1 MKRTHL
7 FLFILLSLSVIA
19 AGCTGYESSSEQS
32 VYPESDMLSYD
43 LEETS
48 TFDDASSF
56 KVTDNG
62 AASQSSVTRKVITTS
77 SVSIEVKNTPEA
89 LDDISDIADE
99 FDGYV
104 SSSSVYT
111 RYGDDEGMYGYITI
125 RVPSS
130 ELDKVL
136 DTMGDLGK
144 VTSESTTA
152 SDVTEE
158 YIDVSARLSNLEK
171 QETRL
176 GEILEMST
184 TVEEVLSVE
193 KELGRVRGEIESLT
207 GRLNYLNDRI
217 DLATINVDVSEPRNI
232 THSWGL
238 RDALS
243 DSVRGF
249 IGSVNGII
257 VFIGVAIP
265 IVIFVSIV
273 GVMLILLK
281 RRVWR

>member
-19 AGCTGYESSSEQS
+19 AGCTGYESSSPQS
-32 VYPESDMLSYD
+32 VYPESDMIYD

-48 TFDDASSF
+48 AFDGGSSY
-56 KVTDNG
+56 KLADNG
-62 AASQSSVTRKVITTS
+62 ASSQSSITRKVITTS
-77 SVSIEVKNTPEA
+77 SVSLEVKNTPEA

-111 RYGDDEGMYGYITI
+111 RYDDEGMYGYITI

-130 ELDKVL
+130 ELDKAL
-136 DTMGDLGK
+136 ETIGDLGK
-144 VTSESTTA
+144 VTSKSTTA

-158 YIDVSARLSNLEK
+158 YIDVNARLSNLEK

-184 TVEEVLSVE
+184 TVEEVLAVE

-265 IVIFVSIV
+265 IVIFASIV
-273 GVMLILLK
+273 GVMLILVK

>member
-19 AGCTGYESSSEQS
+19 AGCTGYESSSPQAFYS
-32 VYPESDMLSYD
+32 ESDMIYD
-43 LEETS
+43 LEETPA
-48 TFDDASSF
+48 FDGGSSF
-56 KVTDNG
+56 KVADNG
-62 AASQSSVTRKVITTS
+62 ASSQSSITRKVITTS
-77 SVSIEVKNTPEA
+77 SVSIEVKDTPEA
-89 LDDISDIADE
+89 LAAISDIADE

-104 SSSSVYT
+104 SSSSAHT
-111 RYGDDEGMYGYITI
+111 RYGDDTGMYGSITI

-130 ELDKVL
+130 ELDKAL
-136 DTMGDLGK
+136 DSIGDLGK

-158 YIDVSARLSNLEK
+158 YIDVNARLSNLEK
-171 QETRL
+171 QEIRL
-176 GEILEMST
+176 GEILEIST
-184 TVEEVLSVE
+184 TVEEVLAVE

-265 IVIFVSIV
+265 IVIFASIV
-273 GVMLILLK
+273 GVMLILVK

>member
-19 AGCTGYESSSEQS
+19 AGCTGYESSNQQAFS
-32 VYPESDMLSYD
+32 PEIDMLSYD

-48 TFDDASSF
+48 FDDGSSF
-56 KVTDNG
+56 KVADNG
-62 AASQSSVTRKVITTS
+62 AASQSSITRKVITTS
-77 SVSIEVKNTPEA
+77 SVSIEVKDTPEA

-99 FDGYV
+99 LDGYV

-136 DTMGDLGK
+136 DTIGDLGK

-158 YIDVSARLSNLEK
+158 YIDVSARLSNLEM

-273 GVMLILLK
+273 GVMLILVK